1 MDSVPIL
8 FIESVSASLSRE
20 SLENL
25 KGCRS
30 AVWQVGAERIWT
42 VMKEMQIEVSVPLQN
57 HPSLY
62 SYAIQQHSLDDLRR
76 TKYARIDMAL
86 SPWPQDPGEA
96 SSVEGLKSLFTYA
109 NALNVESL
117 DMYGVHRF
125 DSLFQNFFP
134 QSVNIIKIENCTF
147 GADSAFPEWLRKTLR
162 SNPLQK
168 LLVKWTTVEGKRE
181 DLEEDLFHQS
191 FMHRKHLEIRLYGN
205 KNLTNFNAPLFRRVL
220 DLWTNS
226 EKPFPREIR
235 YSCLDASEQE
245 LREIWKWKGDMGTPL
260 DKDSNIHP
268 INVTVCKWC
277 YSLCIRVRVVRSEQI
292 TVQGRNED
300 VETDMLYLSLISIPV
315 PKQIILTG
323 ADVVMSCD
331 YIGARCYAIRS
342 SQCRF
347 SLDKPVVP

>member
-117 DMYGVHRF
+117 DIVVAKN
-125 DSLFQNFFP
+125 SA
-134 QSVNIIKIENCTF
+134 IEP
-147 GADSAFPEWLRKTLR
+147 SAE
-162 SNPLQK
+162 
-168 LLVKWTTVEGKRE
+168 TTCQMDYRGREKR
-181 DLEEDLFHQS
+181 
-191 FMHRKHLEIRLYGN
+191 RPG
-205 KNLTNFNAPLFRRVL
+205 
-220 DLWTNS
+220 
-226 EKPFPREIR
+226 
-235 YSCLDASEQE
+235 
-245 LREIWKWKGDMGTPL
+245 GG
-260 DKDSNIHP
+260 
-268 INVTVCKWC
+268 
-277 YSLCIRVRVVRSEQI
+277 
-292 TVQGRNED
+292 
-300 VETDMLYLSLISIPV
+300 SIP
-315 PKQIILTG
+315 PIIHAPEAFG
-323 ADVVMSCD
+323 DSFVW
-331 YIGARCYAIRS
+331 
-342 SQCRF
+342 Q
-347 SLDKPVVP
+347 